1 MRVSPRVA
9 CLKLP
14 WQKPSVRTPSSGGAT
29 LMSVSRYRLQKVA
42 QLVIQKGDITEWEGD
57 AVVNAANER
66 MLGGGGVDG
75 EQPVQNFWKLAS
87 AIRGFFQKGV
97 QQGMPK

>member
-14 WQKPSVRTPSSGGAT
+14 WQTPSVRTAA
-29 LMSVSRYRLQKVA
+29 LMSGSRYRLQKAA

-57 AVVNAANER
+57 AVVNA
-66 MLGGGGVDG
+66 G
-75 EQPVQNFWKLAS
+75 E
-87 AIRGFFQKGV
+87 
-97 QQGMPK
+97 